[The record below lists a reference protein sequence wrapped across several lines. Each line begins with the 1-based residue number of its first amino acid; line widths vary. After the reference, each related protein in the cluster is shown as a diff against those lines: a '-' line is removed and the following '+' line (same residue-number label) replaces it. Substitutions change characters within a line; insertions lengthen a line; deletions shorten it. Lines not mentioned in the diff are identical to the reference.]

1 MKKTLLVLVVL
12 SLFAAF
18 SFGQT
23 ADDDPLA
30 SQVVEQKATTT
41 QRIYPEDQH
50 LEDKNARVW
59 FEYNEAYWE
68 ARVYYETLY
77 VTYDRAQAMNTVMR
91 CLQDFTTG
99 HQYYHYRYLR
109 DDREKFFKDDKG
121 QRKAQ
126 YMSYVKFDR

>member
-18 SFGQT
+18 SFGQ
-23 ADDDPLA
+23 AADDPLA
-30 SQVVEQKATTT
+30 SPGVEQKATTT
-41 QRIYPEDQH
+41 QRIEPEDQH

-59 FEYNEAYWE
+59 FEYNEAYGE

-91 CLQDFTTG
+91 CLQDFTTD